1 MPSSLSGLKIII
13 RGAGEMATGTACR
26 LYKAGFRKLLM
37 TEIDKPL
44 AVRRLVS
51 FSEALHEGS
60 WTVEGVEAVAIQTLD
75 QIQTLWQQQ
84 QVPVI
89 VDPAATSGATF
100 KPDVVV
106 DAILA
111 KKNLGTTVQ
120 DAPLVIAFGPGFYA
134 GRDAHCVIE
143 TNRGHDLGRLIFQGE
158 AAADTGNPG
167 EIQGH
172 TTLRVLRSPTDG
184 IFESDQYIGTMVEK
198 EQVVGQVAGQL
209 VRASLNGVIR
219 GLIRPGTP
227 VTQRLKI
234 GDVDP
239 RGNPSYC
246 NTISE
251 KARAIGG
258 SALEAILMR
267 FNLPT
272 VGDVA

>member
-26 LYKAGFRKLLM
+26 LYNAGFRKLLM

-60 WTVEGVEAVAIQTLD
+60 WTVEGVEAVAIQALD
-75 QIQTLWQQQ
+75 QIQMLWEQQR
-84 QVPVI
+84 VPVI
-89 VDPAATSGATF
+89 VDPAATSRNTF

-111 KKNLGTTVQ
+111 KRNLGTTVK

-167 EIQGH
+167 DIQGH
-172 TTLRVLRSPTDG
+172 TTLRVLRSPADG
-184 IFESDQYIGTMVEK
+184 IFESDQHIGTLVEK
-198 EQVVGQVAGQL
+198 EQIIGRVAGQP
-209 VRASLNGVIR
+209 VKASLNGVIR

-239 RGNPSYC
+239 RGTPSYC

-267 FNLPT
+267 FNLPA

>member
-26 LYKAGFRKLLM
+26 LYSAGFRNLLM

-44 AVRRLVS
+44 AVRRMVS

-60 WTVEGVEAVAIQTLD
+60 WSVEGVEATTIRSLD
-75 QIQTLWQQQ
+75 Q
-84 QVPVI
+84 
-89 VDPAATSGATF
+89 VDAVWREKRIPIIIDPPAASKAIF
-100 KPDVVV
+100 KPDVLL

-111 KKNLGTTVQ
+111 KRNVGTTIE
-120 DAPLVIAFGPGFYA
+120 DAPLVIAYGPGFCA
-134 GRDAHCVIE
+134 GKDAHCVIE
-143 TNRGHDLGRLIFQGE
+143 TNRGHDLGRLILRGE

-172 TTLRVLRSPTDG
+172 TTLRVLRSPADG
-184 IFESDQYIGTMVEK
+184 TFESDQQIGILVEK
-198 EQVVGQVAGQL
+198 EQLIGRVAGQP
-209 VRASLNGVIR
+209 VRASLNGIIR
-219 GLIRPGTP
+219 GLIRSGTP
-227 VTQRLKI
+227 VSLRLKI

-251 KARAIGG
+251 KARAIAG

-267 FNLPT
+267 FNLP
-272 VGDVA
+272 DRI